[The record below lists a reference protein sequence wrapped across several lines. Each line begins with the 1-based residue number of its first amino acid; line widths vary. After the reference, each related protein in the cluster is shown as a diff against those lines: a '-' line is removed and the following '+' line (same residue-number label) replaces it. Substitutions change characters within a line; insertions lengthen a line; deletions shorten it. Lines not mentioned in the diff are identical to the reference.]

1 MNFFYHDESV
11 FSFIIIR
18 FHTKP
23 LSQLHDFTVNVSG
36 SAHGRSEG
44 EIQILQIQMR
54 RKARSTRRDE
64 QLQDVDENVI
74 EVFSIDRS
82 VLC

>member
-44 EIQILQIQMR
+44 EIQIQMR